1 LLSADR
7 PRVPGL
13 PLLAE
18 LSLEEPDLVR
28 LVTFLNQTLKGYGF
42 VFGLSRNADAFRLA
56 VYRTD
61 DAPGSPG
68 AG

>member
-1 LLSADR
+1 
-7 PRVPGL
+7 
-13 PLLAE
+13 LLAE